1 MAAGVPP
8 ENVPVT
14 FEETGTRG
22 QTISYTLTAQATAS
36 YQCWNPQTQEI
47 DTQRETVSRT
57 VAAGINLTADADGSI
72 RGTLQLAPPRPEKLS
87 CRLGYSAL
95 AGVILAFVGVPV
107 ALGMSP
113 IGSPIAVS
121 EHSCAITR
129 GGALQCWGDKA
140 NWETARPPI
149 APSRSR

>member
-1 MAAGVPP
+1 VAAGVPP

-14 FEETGTRG
+14 FEETGASG

-47 DTQRETVSRT
+47 DTQRETVSRP

-87 CRLGYSAL
+87 CRLGYRAVPYAGTYEHMVL
-95 AGVILAFVGVPV
+95 ADTTNHVSVDLGDHQFVG
-107 ALGMSP
+107 G
-113 IGSPIAVS
+113 
-121 EHSCAITR
+121 
-129 GGALQCWGDKA
+129 
-140 NWETARPPI
+140 
-149 APSRSR
+149 